1 MAAPT
6 GGDVALMVGV
16 EMLGVGVFTLIAGAS
31 DDAGK
36 IVVLFMVGL
45 WVIFL
50 VTNSKVIASIDN
62 GLANVVSQGS

>member
-1 MAAPT
+1 
-6 GGDVALMVGV
+6 MVGV

-50 VTNSKVIASIDN
+50 VTNSKVITSIDN
-62 GLANVVSQGS
+62 GLNNVVSQGS